1 MQQPFSTG
9 SFRRGSKVRE
19 SGVTAPQLMAR
30 LMRNGWEVALSTL
43 CHKTTHCRFLATK
56 QHMLHVMIT
65 FIIIIMIIVVAAA
78 SLEGTRWRKRA
89 FASGR
94 RGWSPGDS
102 ILNTQDGE

>member
-1 MQQPFSTG
+1 
-9 SFRRGSKVRE
+9 
-19 SGVTAPQLMAR
+19 
-30 LMRNGWEVALSTL
+30 
-43 CHKTTHCRFLATK
+43 
-56 QHMLHVMIT
+56 
-65 FIIIIMIIVVAAA
+65 MIIVVAAA